1 MAISGGGTMAKE
13 AGCRK
18 YCLRGAFNTSEEN
31 RISLPLSL
39 SVSSRCH
46 IKTSGKHETE
56 PLCLFGQEVRNCRD
70 QSSPIIMCLWSANY
84 L

>member
-1 MAISGGGTMAKE
+1 MAKE

-18 YCLRGAFNTSEEN
+18 YCLQGAFNTSEEN
-31 RISLPLSL
+31 RISPLVHA
-39 SVSSRCH
+39 VSSRCH
-46 IKTSGKHETE
+46 IKTAGKHETE
-56 PLCLFGQEVRNCRD
+56 LLRLFGHGVGNCRD